1 MLQILLFR
9 LFFLLNTFH
18 KNFSLPNSGMNE
30 LKKEY
35 ENKLIEVTENV
46 KASENVVGVFEDQK
60 DETKIT
66 DRIKSIKDIL
76 IGGERAN
83 DTQLKEKRYKKK
95 LAAQKKLK

>member
-1 MLQILLFR
+1 MPILYLG
-9 LFFLLNTFH
+9 LA
-18 KNFSLPNSGMNE
+18 E
-30 LKKEY
+30 LKKEF
-35 ENKLIEVTENV
+35 EEKLYEVTENV
-46 KASENVVGVFEDQK
+46 KTTENAKVEAK

-66 DRIKSIKDIL
+66 ERIKSIKDIL